1 MIFRCTAAMQISAVT
16 FIRHL
21 QAAAASRAKDQLDIF
36 DAARGGI
43 FALVW
48 DHLAA
53 DNSCAMRQNT

>member
-1 MIFRCTAAMQISAVT
+1 MQISAVT